1 MHAILTKGMKMT
13 MHIDEAVLADVM
25 ELTGAA
31 SKTEAVELALR
42 DLARRHRQRRI
53 LQEGLQLTPAQWD
66 AEVQALPSDDM
77 DAPDIDQDAVNRYLA
92 ATDPARPRERTFL
105 AYLAERRQAAYG
117 TQQPATKV
125 VTGHAAPPAA

>member
-1 MHAILTKGMKMT
+1 MKMT

-66 AEVQALPSDDM
+66 AEVQAQPSDDI
-77 DAPDIDQDAVNRYLA
+77 DAPDIDQDAVKRYLA
-92 ATDPARPRERTFL
+92 ATDPGRGRARPFL
-105 AYLAERRQAAYG
+105 AYVAERQAAYD
-117 TQQPATKV
+117 AKR
-125 VTGHAAPPAA
+125 AAGGAADLPTPPSA